1 MFRSIWIFLLLIVSS
16 FAFASSNH
24 VYFLSEVT
32 PPYYWINEDG
42 KAQGVNVDLANALE
56 PLLPFSSSLEHMPWA
71 RAVQETLDNPN
82 LVLLSLLKTPNRED
96 EFEWISSVNHM
107 QASLIRL
114 KQKETAHVN
123 SLDDAKQF
131 RVGSIRGYGS
141 ASFLQQEGFEE
152 NKNLALVA
160 EPALLW
166 KLLYMGRI
174 DFALANFETGK
185 YEISDAGFDPN
196 DATSEYVIEALGADL
211 FVATG
216 LKTEQDKVSSLKH
229 AFSILKANG
238 EYARILKKWGL
249 EPIESA
255 H

>member
-1 MFRSIWIFLLLIVSS
+1 MFRSIWLYLLLIVCSP
-16 FAFASSNH
+16 ALASPNH
-24 VYFLSEVT
+24 VFFLSEVA
-32 PPYYWINEDG
+32 PPYYWIDENG
-42 KAQGVNVDLANALE
+42 KAQGVNVDLAKALK

-71 RAVQETLDNPN
+71 RAVQETLDNPD
-82 LVLLSLLKTPNRED
+82 LVLLSLLRTPNRED
-96 EFEWISSVNHM
+96 KFEWISSVNHM
-107 QASLIRL
+107 QASLVRL
-114 KQKETAHVN
+114 KQEKAALVN
-123 SLDDAKQF
+123 SLDDAKRF

-196 DATSEYVIEALGADL
+196 DATSEYVIEELGADL
-211 FVATG
+211 FIATG
-216 LKTEQDKVSSLKH
+216 LKTEKDKVKSLKN
-229 AFSILKANG
+229 ALSILKANG

-255 H
+255 Q

>member
-1 MFRSIWIFLLLIVSS
+1 
-16 FAFASSNH
+16 
-24 VYFLSEVT
+24 
-32 PPYYWINEDG
+32 
-42 KAQGVNVDLANALE
+42 VD
-56 PLLPFSSSLEHMPWA
+56 F
-71 RAVQETLDNPN
+71 
-82 LVLLSLLKTPNRED
+82 
-96 EFEWISSVNHM
+96 ISKSHA
-107 QASLIRL
+107 ASLIRL

-185 YEISDAGFDPN
+185 YEISDAGFNPN

-229 AFSILKANG
+229 ALSILKANG
-238 EYARILKKWGL
+238 EYARILKNGAL
-249 EPIESA
+249 NRLSRRISPT
-255 H
+255 

>member
-1 MFRSIWIFLLLIVSS
+1 MFRSIWIYLLLVVSFS
-16 FAFASSNH
+16 TFASPNH

-32 PPYYWINEDG
+32 PPYYWIDENG
-42 KAQGVNVDLANALE
+42 KAQGVNVDLANALK

-71 RAVQETLDNPN
+71 RAVQETLENPD
-82 LVLLSLLKTPNRED
+82 LVLLSLLKTPKRED
-96 EFEWISSVNHM
+96 EFTWLSSVNHM

-114 KQKETAHVN
+114 KRRDTPHIN
-123 SLDDAKQF
+123 SLDDAKHF

-166 KLLYMGRI
+166 KLLYMERI

-185 YEISDAGFDPN
+185 YEISDAGFNPN

-216 LKTEQDKVSSLKH
+216 LKTEQDKVNSLKN
-229 AFSILKANG
+229 ALSILKANG